1 MENIE
6 LVRIDDRMLHGQ
18 VVSTWLKDYSIEQV
32 LIINDKAA
40 NDPIQ
45 KSVAGLA
52 APKEVKVHLFGVDQF
67 IDILKKT
74 PIKRK
79 TMLIFTTSTD
89 VLKLVE
95 NGLDIKEVNVGG
107 MRYNENRKKLS
118 KAVSV
123 TQEEEEAFKKLI
135 EKDIKVKR
143 HTLPYYIGVEKSI
156 ALFEWVY
163 YLSYIAVILMVVFG
177 ILHPLCILHLLTL
190 YAAKKNI
197 NTFKEVQDKETT
209 FITAIKNYIIIMA
222 SICMLIFISS
232 MI

>member
-1 MENIE
+1 MENIV

-18 VVSTWLKDYSIEQV
+18 VVSTWLKDYGIEQV

-52 APKEVKVHLFGVDQF
+52 APKDVRVHLFGVEQF

-95 NGLDIKEVNVGG
+95 NGLEIKEVNVGG
-107 MRYNENRKKLS
+107 MRYNESRKRLGWGYWSTKTS
-118 KAVSV
+118 SSV
-123 TQEEEEAFKKLI
+123 RPI
-135 EKDIKVKR
+135 R
-143 HTLPYYIGVEKSI
+143 RSI
-156 ALFEWVY
+156 
-163 YLSYIAVILMVVFG
+163 
-177 ILHPLCILHLLTL
+177 PLAC
-190 YAAKKNI
+190 
-197 NTFKEVQDKETT
+197 
-209 FITAIKNYIIIMA
+209 
-222 SICMLIFISS
+222 
-232 MI
+232 

>member
-18 VVSTWLKDYSIEQV
+18 VVSTWLKDYGIEQV

-67 IDILKKT
+67 IEILKKT

-79 TMLIFTTSTD
+79 TMLMFTTSTD

-107 MRYNENRKKLS
+107 MRYNENRKRLS

-123 TQEEEEAFKKLI
+123 TSEEEEAFRKLI
-135 EKDIKVKR
+135 EKEIKVFIQMI
-143 HTLPYYIGVEKSI
+143 PKSD
-156 ALFEWVY
+156 E
-163 YLSYIAVILMVVFG
+163 SLMKN
-177 ILHPLCILHLLTL
+177 LL
-190 YAAKKNI
+190 K
-197 NTFKEVQDKETT
+197 
-209 FITAIKNYIIIMA
+209 
-222 SICMLIFISS
+222 
-232 MI
+232 

>member
-1 MENIE
+1 MENIV

-18 VVSTWLKDYSIEQV
+18 VVSTWLKDYGIEQV

-52 APKEVKVHLFGVDQF
+52 APKDVKVHLFGVEQF

-89 VLKLVE
+89 VLKLIE
-95 NGLDIKEVNVGG
+95 NGLEIKEVNVGG
-107 MRYNENRKKLS
+107 MRYNESRKRLS

-123 TQEEEEAFKKLI
+123 TSEEEEAFKKLI
-135 EKDIKVKR
+135 EKDIKVFIQMI
-143 HTLPYYIGVEKSI
+143 PKSD
-156 ALFEWVY
+156 ET
-163 YLSYIAVILMVVFG
+163 MMKN
-177 ILHPLCILHLLTL
+177 LL
-190 YAAKKNI
+190 K
-197 NTFKEVQDKETT
+197 
-209 FITAIKNYIIIMA
+209 
-222 SICMLIFISS
+222 
-232 MI
+232 

>member
-18 VVSTWLKDYSIEQV
+18 VVSTWLKDYGIEQV

-67 IDILKKT
+67 IGILKKT

-107 MRYNENRKKLS
+107 MRYNENRKRLS

-123 TQEEEEAFKKLI
+123 TPEEEEAFKKLI
-135 EKDIKVKR
+135 EKDIKVFIQMI
-143 HTLPYYIGVEKSI
+143 PKSD
-156 ALFEWVY
+156 E
-163 YLSYIAVILMVVFG
+163 SLMKN
-177 ILHPLCILHLLTL
+177 LL
-190 YAAKKNI
+190 K
-197 NTFKEVQDKETT
+197 
-209 FITAIKNYIIIMA
+209 
-222 SICMLIFISS
+222 
-232 MI
+232 

>member
-1 MENIE
+1 MENIV

-18 VVSTWLKDYSIEQV
+18 VVSTWLKDYGIEQV

-52 APKEVKVHLFGVDQF
+52 ARVHLFGVEQF

-95 NGLDIKEVNVGG
+95 NGLEIKEVNVGG
-107 MRYNENRKKLS
+107 MRYNESRKRLS

-123 TQEEEEAFKKLI
+123 TTEEEEAFKKLI
-135 EKDIKVKR
+135 KKDMKVFIQMI
-143 HTLPYYIGVEKSI
+143 PKSD
-156 ALFEWVY
+156 ET
-163 YLSYIAVILMVVFG
+163 MMKN
-177 ILHPLCILHLLTL
+177 LL
-190 YAAKKNI
+190 K
-197 NTFKEVQDKETT
+197 
-209 FITAIKNYIIIMA
+209 
-222 SICMLIFISS
+222 
-232 MI
+232 

>member
-123 TQEEEEAFKKLI
+123 AQEEEEAFKKLI
-135 EKDIKVKR
+135 EKDIKVFIQMI
-143 HTLPYYIGVEKSI
+143 PKSD
-156 ALFEWVY
+156 E
-163 YLSYIAVILMVVFG
+163 SLMKN
-177 ILHPLCILHLLTL
+177 LL
-190 YAAKKNI
+190 K
-197 NTFKEVQDKETT
+197 
-209 FITAIKNYIIIMA
+209 
-222 SICMLIFISS
+222 
-232 MI
+232 

>member
-67 IDILKKT
+67 IDILKKI

-107 MRYNENRKKLS
+107 MRYNENRKRLS

-123 TQEEEEAFKKLI
+123 TPEEEEAFKKLI
-135 EKDIKVKR
+135 EKDIKVFIQMI
-143 HTLPYYIGVEKSI
+143 PKSD
-156 ALFEWVY
+156 E
-163 YLSYIAVILMVVFG
+163 SLMKN
-177 ILHPLCILHLLTL
+177 LL
-190 YAAKKNI
+190 K
-197 NTFKEVQDKETT
+197 
-209 FITAIKNYIIIMA
+209 
-222 SICMLIFISS
+222 
-232 MI
+232 

>member
-18 VVSTWLKDYSIEQV
+18 VVSTWLKDYGIEQV

-52 APKEVKVHLFGVDQF
+52 APKDVRVHLFGVEQF

-95 NGLDIKEVNVGG
+95 NGLEIKEVNVGG
-107 MRYNENRKKLS
+107 MRYNESRKRLS

-123 TQEEEEAFKKLI
+123 TTEEEEAFKKLI
-135 EKDIKVKR
+135 KKDMKVFIQMI
-143 HTLPYYIGVEKSI
+143 PKSD
-156 ALFEWVY
+156 ET
-163 YLSYIAVILMVVFG
+163 MMKN
-177 ILHPLCILHLLTL
+177 LL
-190 YAAKKNI
+190 K
-197 NTFKEVQDKETT
+197 
-209 FITAIKNYIIIMA
+209 
-222 SICMLIFISS
+222 
-232 MI
+232 

>member
-52 APKEVKVHLFGVDQF
+52 APKEVKVHLFGVEQF

-74 PIKRK
+74 TIKRK

-107 MRYNENRKKLS
+107 MRYNENRKRLS

-123 TQEEEEAFKKLI
+123 TPEEEEAFKKLI
-135 EKDIKVKR
+135 EKDIKVFIQMI
-143 HTLPYYIGVEKSI
+143 PKSD
-156 ALFEWVY
+156 E
-163 YLSYIAVILMVVFG
+163 SLMKN
-177 ILHPLCILHLLTL
+177 LL
-190 YAAKKNI
+190 K
-197 NTFKEVQDKETT
+197 
-209 FITAIKNYIIIMA
+209 
-222 SICMLIFISS
+222 
-232 MI
+232 

>member
-18 VVSTWLKDYSIEQV
+18 VVSTWLKDYGIEQV

-67 IDILKKT
+67 IGILKKT

-95 NGLDIKEVNVGG
+95 NGLDISAVKVGG
-107 MRYNENRKKLS
+107 MRYNDSRKRLS
-118 KAVSV
+118 KAVPGNPD
-123 TQEEEEAFKKLI
+123 E
-135 EKDIKVKR
+135 D
-143 HTLPYYIGVEKSI
+143 
-156 ALFEWVY
+156 
-163 YLSYIAVILMVVFG
+163 
-177 ILHPLCILHLLTL
+177 
-190 YAAKKNI
+190 
-197 NTFKEVQDKETT
+197 
-209 FITAIKNYIIIMA
+209 
-222 SICMLIFISS
+222 
-232 MI
+232 

>member
-18 VVSTWLKDYSIEQV
+18 VVSTWLKDYNIEQV

-79 TMLIFTTSTD
+79 TMLI
-89 VLKLVE
+89 
-95 NGLDIKEVNVGG
+95 
-107 MRYNENRKKLS
+107 
-118 KAVSV
+118 
-123 TQEEEEAFKKLI
+123 
-135 EKDIKVKR
+135 
-143 HTLPYYIGVEKSI
+143 SI
-156 ALFEWVY
+156 SRPTRQSWH
-163 YLSYIAVILMVVFG
+163 SYITPQAF
-177 ILHPLCILHLLTL
+177 HPI
-190 YAAKKNI
+190 A
-197 NTFKEVQDKETT
+197 
-209 FITAIKNYIIIMA
+209 
-222 SICMLIFISS
+222 
-232 MI
+232 

>member
-1 MENIE
+1 MENIV

-18 VVSTWLKDYSIEQV
+18 VVSTWLKDYGIEQV

-52 APKEVKVHLFGVDQF
+52 APKDVRVHLFGVEQF

-95 NGLDIKEVNVGG
+95 NGLEIKEVNVGG
-107 MRYNENRKKLS
+107 MRYNESRKRLS

-123 TQEEEEAFKKLI
+123 TTEEEEAFKKLI
-135 EKDIKVKR
+135 EKDIKVFIQMI
-143 HTLPYYIGVEKSI
+143 PKSD
-156 ALFEWVY
+156 ET
-163 YLSYIAVILMVVFG
+163 MMKN
-177 ILHPLCILHLLTL
+177 LL
-190 YAAKKNI
+190 K
-197 NTFKEVQDKETT
+197 
-209 FITAIKNYIIIMA
+209 
-222 SICMLIFISS
+222 
-232 MI
+232 

>member
-18 VVSTWLKDYSIEQV
+18 VVSTWLKDFGIEQV

-45 KSVAGLA
+45 KSIAGLA

-95 NGLDIKEVNVGG
+95 NGLDIKEINVGG
-107 MRYNENRKKLS
+107 MRYNENRTRLS

-123 TQEEEEAFKKLI
+123 TSEEEEAFRKLI
-135 EKDIKVKR
+135 ERNIKVFIQMIPKSDE
-143 HTLPYYIGVEKSI
+143 TLMKN
-156 ALFEWVY
+156 
-163 YLSYIAVILMVVFG
+163 
-177 ILHPLCILHLLTL
+177 LL
-190 YAAKKNI
+190 K
-197 NTFKEVQDKETT
+197 
-209 FITAIKNYIIIMA
+209 
-222 SICMLIFISS
+222 
-232 MI
+232 

>member
-18 VVSTWLKDYSIEQV
+18 VVSTWLKDYNIEQV

-45 KSVAGLA
+45 KSIAGLA
-52 APKEVKVHLFGVDQF
+52 APKEVKVHLFGGDQF
-67 IDILKKT
+67 IEILKKT

-95 NGLDIKEVNVGG
+95 NGLYINAVNVEG
-107 MRYNENRKKLS
+107 MRYNEKRKRLS

-123 TQEEEEAFKKLI
+123 TPEEEEAFKKLI
-135 EKDIKVKR
+135 EKEIKVFIQMI
-143 HTLPYYIGVEKSI
+143 PKSD
-156 ALFEWVY
+156 E
-163 YLSYIAVILMVVFG
+163 SLMKN
-177 ILHPLCILHLLTL
+177 LL
-190 YAAKKNI
+190 K
-197 NTFKEVQDKETT
+197 
-209 FITAIKNYIIIMA
+209 
-222 SICMLIFISS
+222 
-232 MI
+232 

>member
-18 VVSTWLKDYSIEQV
+18 VVSTWLKDYGIEQV

-52 APKEVKVHLFGVDQF
+52 APKEVRVHLFGVDQF

-95 NGLDIKEVNVGG
+95 NGLDIKEINVGG
-107 MRYNENRKKLS
+107 MRYNENRTRLS

-123 TQEEEEAFKKLI
+123 TPEEEEAFRKLI
-135 EKDIKVKR
+135 DKEIKVFIQMI
-143 HTLPYYIGVEKSI
+143 PKSD
-156 ALFEWVY
+156 E
-163 YLSYIAVILMVVFG
+163 SLMKN
-177 ILHPLCILHLLTL
+177 LL
-190 YAAKKNI
+190 K
-197 NTFKEVQDKETT
+197 
-209 FITAIKNYIIIMA
+209 
-222 SICMLIFISS
+222 
-232 MI
+232 

>member
-107 MRYNENRKKLS
+107 MRYNENRKRLS

-123 TQEEEEAFKKLI
+123 TLEEEEAFKKLI
-135 EKDIKVKR
+135 EKDIKVFIQMI
-143 HTLPYYIGVEKSI
+143 PKSD
-156 ALFEWVY
+156 E
-163 YLSYIAVILMVVFG
+163 SLMKN
-177 ILHPLCILHLLTL
+177 LL
-190 YAAKKNI
+190 K
-197 NTFKEVQDKETT
+197 
-209 FITAIKNYIIIMA
+209 
-222 SICMLIFISS
+222 
-232 MI
+232 

>member
-1 MENIE
+1 MENIV

-18 VVSTWLKDYSIEQV
+18 VVSTWLKDYGIEQV

-52 APKEVKVHLFGVDQF
+52 APKDVRVHLFGVEQF

-95 NGLDIKEVNVGG
+95 NGLEIKEVNVGG
-107 MRYNENRKKLS
+107 MRYNESRKRLS

-123 TQEEEEAFKKLI
+123 TTEEEEAFKKLI
-135 EKDIKVKR
+135 KKDMKVFIQMI
-143 HTLPYYIGVEKSI
+143 PKSD
-156 ALFEWVY
+156 ET
-163 YLSYIAVILMVVFG
+163 MMKN
-177 ILHPLCILHLLTL
+177 LL
-190 YAAKKNI
+190 K
-197 NTFKEVQDKETT
+197 
-209 FITAIKNYIIIMA
+209 
-222 SICMLIFISS
+222 
-232 MI
+232 

>member
-18 VVSTWLKDYSIEQV
+18 VVSTWLKDYGIEQV

-67 IDILKKT
+67 IGILKKT

-95 NGLDIKEVNVGG
+95 NGLDISAVNVGG
-107 MRYNENRKKLS
+107 MRYNESRKRLS

-123 TQEEEEAFKKLI
+123 TPEEEEAFKKLI
-135 EKDIKVKR
+135 EKDIKVFIQMIPKSDE
-143 HTLPYYIGVEKSI
+143 TLMKN
-156 ALFEWVY
+156 
-163 YLSYIAVILMVVFG
+163 
-177 ILHPLCILHLLTL
+177 LL
-190 YAAKKNI
+190 K
-197 NTFKEVQDKETT
+197 
-209 FITAIKNYIIIMA
+209 
-222 SICMLIFISS
+222 
-232 MI
+232 

>member
-18 VVSTWLKDYSIEQV
+18 LVSTWLKDYNIEQV

-45 KSVAGLA
+45 KSIAGLA
-52 APKEVKVHLFGVDQF
+52 APKEVKVHLFGVDQL
-67 IDILKKT
+67 IEILKKT

-95 NGLDIKEVNVGG
+95 NGLDINAVNVGG
-107 MRYNENRKKLS
+107 MRYNENRKRLS

-123 TQEEEEAFKKLI
+123 TPEEEEAFKKLI
-135 EKDIKVKR
+135 EKEIKVFIQMI
-143 HTLPYYIGVEKSI
+143 PKSD
-156 ALFEWVY
+156 E
-163 YLSYIAVILMVVFG
+163 SLMKN
-177 ILHPLCILHLLTL
+177 LL
-190 YAAKKNI
+190 K
-197 NTFKEVQDKETT
+197 
-209 FITAIKNYIIIMA
+209 
-222 SICMLIFISS
+222 
-232 MI
+232 

>member
-1 MENIE
+1 MENIV

-18 VVSTWLKDYSIEQV
+18 VVSTWLKDYGIEQL

-52 APKEVKVHLFGVDQF
+52 APKDVRVHLFGVEQF

-95 NGLDIKEVNVGG
+95 NGLEIKEVNVGG
-107 MRYNENRKKLS
+107 MRYNESRKRLS

-123 TQEEEEAFKKLI
+123 TTEEEEAFKKLI
-135 EKDIKVKR
+135 KKDMKVFIQMI
-143 HTLPYYIGVEKSI
+143 PKSD
-156 ALFEWVY
+156 ET
-163 YLSYIAVILMVVFG
+163 MMKN
-177 ILHPLCILHLLTL
+177 LL
-190 YAAKKNI
+190 K
-197 NTFKEVQDKETT
+197 
-209 FITAIKNYIIIMA
+209 
-222 SICMLIFISS
+222 
-232 MI
+232 

>member
-52 APKEVKVHLFGVDQF
+52 APKEVKVHLFRVDQF

-107 MRYNENRKKLS
+107 MRYNENRKRLS

-123 TQEEEEAFKKLI
+123 TPEEEEAFKKLI
-135 EKDIKVKR
+135 EKDIKVFIQMI
-143 HTLPYYIGVEKSI
+143 PKSD
-156 ALFEWVY
+156 E
-163 YLSYIAVILMVVFG
+163 SLMKN
-177 ILHPLCILHLLTL
+177 LL
-190 YAAKKNI
+190 K
-197 NTFKEVQDKETT
+197 
-209 FITAIKNYIIIMA
+209 
-222 SICMLIFISS
+222 
-232 MI
+232 

>member
-18 VVSTWLKDYSIEQV
+18 VVSTWLKDYGIEQV

-67 IDILKKT
+67 IGILKKT

-95 NGLDIKEVNVGG
+95 NGLDISAVNVGG
-107 MRYNENRKKLS
+107 MRYNESRKRLS

-123 TQEEEEAFKKLI
+123 TPEEEEAFKKLI
-135 EKDIKVKR
+135 EKDIKVFIQMI
-143 HTLPYYIGVEKSI
+143 PKSD
-156 ALFEWVY
+156 E
-163 YLSYIAVILMVVFG
+163 SLMKN
-177 ILHPLCILHLLTL
+177 LL
-190 YAAKKNI
+190 K
-197 NTFKEVQDKETT
+197 
-209 FITAIKNYIIIMA
+209 
-222 SICMLIFISS
+222 
-232 MI
+232 

>member
-18 VVSTWLKDYSIEQV
+18 VVSTWLKDYGIEQV

-67 IDILKKT
+67 IEILKKT

-107 MRYNENRKKLS
+107 MRYNENRKRLS

-123 TQEEEEAFKKLI
+123 TSEEEEAFRKLI
-135 EKDIKVKR
+135 EKEIKVFIQMI
-143 HTLPYYIGVEKSI
+143 PKSD
-156 ALFEWVY
+156 E
-163 YLSYIAVILMVVFG
+163 SLMKN
-177 ILHPLCILHLLTL
+177 LL
-190 YAAKKNI
+190 K
-197 NTFKEVQDKETT
+197 
-209 FITAIKNYIIIMA
+209 
-222 SICMLIFISS
+222 
-232 MI
+232 

>member
-67 IDILKKT
+67 IDKMKKT

-135 EKDIKVKR
+135 EKDIKVFIQMI
-143 HTLPYYIGVEKSI
+143 PKSD
-156 ALFEWVY
+156 E
-163 YLSYIAVILMVVFG
+163 SLMKN
-177 ILHPLCILHLLTL
+177 LL
-190 YAAKKNI
+190 K
-197 NTFKEVQDKETT
+197 
-209 FITAIKNYIIIMA
+209 
-222 SICMLIFISS
+222 
-232 MI
+232 

>member
-1 MENIE
+1 MENIV

-18 VVSTWLKDYSIEQV
+18 VVSTWLKDYGIEQV

-52 APKEVKVHLFGVDQF
+52 APKDVRVHLFGVEQF

-95 NGLDIKEVNVGG
+95 NGLEIKEVNVGG
-107 MRYNENRKKLS
+107 MRYNESRKRLS

-123 TQEEEEAFKKLI
+123 TSEEEEAFKKLI
-135 EKDIKVKR
+135 EKDIKVFIQMI
-143 HTLPYYIGVEKSI
+143 PKSD
-156 ALFEWVY
+156 ET
-163 YLSYIAVILMVVFG
+163 MMKN
-177 ILHPLCILHLLTL
+177 LL
-190 YAAKKNI
+190 K
-197 NTFKEVQDKETT
+197 
-209 FITAIKNYIIIMA
+209 
-222 SICMLIFISS
+222 
-232 MI
+232 

>member
-18 VVSTWLKDYSIEQV
+18 VVSTWLKDYGIEQV

-52 APKEVKVHLFGVDQF
+52 APKDVRVHLFGVEQF

-95 NGLDIKEVNVGG
+95 NGLEIKEVNVGG
-107 MRYNENRKKLS
+107 MRYNESRKRLS

-123 TQEEEEAFKKLI
+123 TTEEEEAFKKLI
-135 EKDIKVKR
+135 KKDMKVFIQMI
-143 HTLPYYIGVEKSI
+143 PKSDDT
-156 ALFEWVY
+156 
-163 YLSYIAVILMVVFG
+163 MMKN
-177 ILHPLCILHLLTL
+177 LL
-190 YAAKKNI
+190 K
-197 NTFKEVQDKETT
+197 
-209 FITAIKNYIIIMA
+209 
-222 SICMLIFISS
+222 
-232 MI
+232 